1 MITLITDID
10 QLNLILQVLGSPSK
24 EDFET
29 IVNLKA
35 RAYLESLPHRT
46 KVPWK
51 QLYPYASESALDLLD
66 KLLCFVPSRRI
77 TVEDALAHPYLEQY
91 YDPTDEVS
99 SYASNV
105 LNVVS
110 SDCL

>member
-1 MITLITDID
+1 MPT
-10 QLNLILQVLGSPSK
+10 QPGHQESP
-24 EDFET
+24 T
-29 IVNLKA
+29 IGYDSHADPNQA